1 MYFACGLSKV
11 GRGNRSLTTSL
22 RGRPTIRVFHRS
34 YLENGLAV
42 MHDGAE
48 RDRAVLQH
56 LVPRLVKIMQRTQ
69 ARLDFDQ
76 AFHGLACVPLST

>member
-1 MYFACGLSKV
+1 LE
-11 GRGNRSLTTSL
+11 
-22 RGRPTIRVFHRS
+22 RPPDDAVARAFNDVLPRS
-34 YLENGLAV
+34 YLENGLAA

-76 AFHGLACVPLST
+76 AFHGLACVPLPTLPVSGARWTRG